1 VVERLKPMPGWL
13 RRYAELADR
22 GLSFDEIAE

>member
-1 VVERLKPMPGWL
+1 MVEKPRPMPGWL

-22 GLSFDEIAE
+22 GLDLNEIAE

>member
-1 VVERLKPMPGWL
+1 VVGRFKPMPGWL

-22 GLSFDEIAE
+22 GLSFNEIAK